1 MLAAGGTLLGSSSLQ
16 TSRRPRLDFR
26 ALAAGLAS
34 RRRWRDLRRSHAR
47 LTVVSQFFPPDFAA
61 TGQLLDDLTSRMA
74 ARGLQVQV
82 LTGMPAYAYSDERA
96 EALEF
101 EANRCIR
108 RSRASRFWPRRIRGR
123 AVNGLLFVLRA
134 GQRLLR
140 SLQRGDLIL
149 YTTEPPYLPLLGWLL
164 KTVFR
169 TPYVVLLYDL
179 YPDVLVELKIL
190 RERHPLIR
198 LWRRLNRAMLSQAD
212 EVIVLS
218 EPMAERVL
226 AQVPDLG
233 PRLSIIPSWADPDA
247 IRPLPRSENWFVERH
262 GLADSFNV
270 IYSGNQGRC
279 HDLVTMVG
287 AALLL
292 RHDASIRFVLIGH
305 GPQHSMLSRLV
316 RDLALPNVLFLP
328 YQEREALPYSLAA
341 ADLAV
346 VSLSRGADGLVA
358 PCKVYGHLAA
368 GTPVAAITPAGSHL
382 QQLVEGQGCGRWFAN
397 GDSHGLA
404 AWIADLRDQPLQAR
418 SLGQAAR
425 RLLLEQAH
433 PERICDAYLQR
444 LAHHLPEARRPAL
457 RSATTAP
464 A

>member
-1 MLAAGGTLLGSSSLQ
+1 LGFSSIQAL
-16 TSRRPRLDFR
+16 RRPKSDFR
-26 ALAAGLAS
+26 VLVDRLAS
-34 RRRWRDLRRSHAR
+34 RRRWRAQRHSHAR

-61 TGQLLDDLTSRMA
+61 TGQLLDDLTTRMA
-74 ARGLQVQV
+74 ARGIQVQV

-96 EALEF
+96 DSLAF
-101 EANRCIR
+101 EPNRCIR

-164 KTVFR
+164 KALFR

-190 RERHPLIR
+190 PERHPLIR
-198 LWRRLNRAMLSQAD
+198 LWRRLNRAMLSNAD

-226 AQVPDLG
+226 AQVPDLA
-233 PRLSIIPSWADPDA
+233 PRLSIIPSWADPEA

-262 GLADSFNV
+262 GLADTFNV

-279 HDLVTMVG
+279 HDLVTLVG

-292 RHDASIRFVLIGH
+292 RHDPGIRFVLIGH

-316 RDLALPNVLFLP
+316 RDLKLSNVVFLP

-341 ADLAV
+341 ADVAV
-346 VSLSRGADGLVA
+346 VSLSSGADGLVA

-368 GTPVAAITPAGSHL
+368 GTPIAAITPEGSHL
-382 QQLVEGQGCGRWFAN
+382 QQLVEGEGCGRWFAN

-404 AWIADLRDQPLQAR
+404 AWINDLKAHPTHAR
-418 SLGQAAR
+418 ALGQAAR
-425 RLLLEQAH
+425 QLLLEQAH
-433 PERICDAYLQR
+433 PEKICEAYLKC
-444 LAHHLPEARRPAL
+444 LTPYLPKAPGLSA
-457 RSATTAP
+457 SPATTSA

>member
-1 MLAAGGTLLGSSSLQ
+1 MGFASLQ
-16 TSRRPRLDFR
+16 ASRRPRLDLEVILER
-26 ALAAGLAS
+26 LAS
-34 RRRWRDLRRSHAR
+34 RRRWRHQGRTHAR

-61 TGQLLDDLTSRMA
+61 TGQLLDDLTTRMA

-82 LTGMPAYAYSDERA
+82 LTGMPAYAYSSEGA
-96 EALEF
+96 ESLEF
-101 EANRCIR
+101 KDNRCIR

-134 GQRLLR
+134 AQRLLL
-140 SLQRGDLIL
+140 SLRRGDLML

-164 KTVFR
+164 KTLFR

-190 RERHPLIR
+190 PERHPMIR
-198 LWRRLNRAMLSQAD
+198 LWRRLNRAMLANAD

-226 AQVPDLG
+226 AQVPDLA
-233 PRLSIIPSWADPDA
+233 PRLSIIPSWADPVA
-247 IRPLPRSENWFVERH
+247 IRPLPRNENWFVERH
-262 GLADSFNV
+262 GLVDTFNV
-270 IYSGNQGRC
+270 VYSGNQGRC
-279 HDLVTMVG
+279 HDLVTLVG

-292 RHDASIRFVLIGH
+292 RQDPGIRFVLIGH
-305 GPQHSMLSRLV
+305 GPQHSRLSRLV
-316 RDLALPNVLFLP
+316 HDLALPNVVFLP

-346 VSLSRGADGLVA
+346 VSLSSGTDGLVA

-382 QQLVEGQGCGRWFAN
+382 QQLVEGGGCGRWFAN

-404 AWIADLRDQPLQAR
+404 AWITDLRDHPVQAR
-418 SLGQAAR
+418 SLGRAAR
-425 RLLLEQAH
+425 RMLLDTAH
-433 PERICDAYLQR
+433 PELICDAYLRR
-444 LAHHLPEARRPAL
+444 LLPHLPAALRPAVTAGITI
-457 RSATTAP
+457 SA
-464 A
+464 